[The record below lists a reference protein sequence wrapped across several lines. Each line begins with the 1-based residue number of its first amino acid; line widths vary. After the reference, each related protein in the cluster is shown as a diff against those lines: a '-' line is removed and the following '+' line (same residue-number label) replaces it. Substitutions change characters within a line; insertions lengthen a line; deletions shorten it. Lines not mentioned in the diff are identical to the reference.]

1 MDWDDVADLLNRSRQ
16 SCSPLSDS
24 DVTAPPL
31 FSNKEHPSQIH
42 EACILQTHMPLG
54 AHADDRDVLIV
65 QLLGQKAWKVYKNV
79 PVEFPFEKEQ
89 VGKNG
94 LKVPSSVLTGDLC
107 FGREVEL
114 CPGDVLYMP
123 RGFVH
128 EASTESR
135 QEDRFLPSFH
145 LTFAIAT
152 HDWCLSVVLSDTI
165 RQMLNDVTKFRKAL
179 PIGPSMEYCTSSDDL
194 SVQCPAFLRQQ
205 LNEATAMIQSQVTSE
220 LLEKN
225 LRAKYD
231 RHNFHANV
239 HRSKIISIPPP
250 KKHKRCEE
258 IVGYNASLQLALASI
273 VRVSTL
279 VNSVVVEEGQ
289 LRGLTVRQET
299 CRILMAILDGFKKD
313 PSLKRKV
320 KDLRGLIEEDSTLDK
335 TDLDMICDFTLLC
348 FARCCVELGAMAVVN
363 F

>member
-1 MDWDDVADLLNRSRQ
+1 MYSSNPHAAYLDACSIIVNHADFHSAKVAELCNNLQKTFPHVYANAY
-16 SCSPLSDS
+16 L
-24 DVTAPPL
+24 TPP
-31 FSNKEHPSQIH
+31 NGH
-42 EACILQTHMPLG
+42 AVG

-250 KKHKRCEE
+250 K
-258 IVGYNASLQLALASI
+258 
-273 VRVSTL
+273 T
-279 VNSVVVEEGQ
+279 
-289 LRGLTVRQET
+289 
-299 CRILMAILDGFKKD
+299 
-313 PSLKRKV
+313 
-320 KDLRGLIEEDSTLDK
+320 
-335 TDLDMICDFTLLC
+335 
-348 FARCCVELGAMAVVN
+348 
-363 F
+363 